1 MGRRYG
7 WGYWQKHLEAW
18 RQSTLTQDAYCES
31 QGLSIKTF
39 YRWHR
44 KEKEAMAAKSALT
57 LVPISVGAPPAGLPS
72 NLIRISSPGGWRIE
86 VTGSSVAVLADLLRQ
101 LP

>member
-7 WGYWQKHLEAW
+7 WDYWEKHLEAW
-18 RQSTLTQDAYCES
+18 RQSALTQDAYCDL

-44 KEKEAMAAKSALT
+44 KEKEAVAAKSALT
-57 LVPISVGAPPAGLPS
+57 LVPVNVEIPTAGWPGS
-72 NLIRISSPGGWRIE
+72 LIRISSPGGWRIE
-86 VTGSSVAVLADLLRQ
+86 VTDGRVAGLAELLRQ